1 MSDQIDRAFDRNED
15 VKNLPRFRQTQ
26 RATFD
31 QLIDLMDVANRL
43 GLYDAA
49 DFVRRHLDDGK

>member
-1 MSDQIDRAFDRNED
+1 MELDRAFDRHLD

-26 RATFD
+26 KATVE

-49 DFVRRHLDDGK
+49 DFLRRQLDDGK